1 MHGEARPG
9 GGESVDKIKSAK
21 INRVLGMF
29 ILFFGII
36 IFISIAFTETF
47 IGQMTNLVAG
57 AILCII
63 GAGMI
68 FQSMRTM
75 KKLQ

>member
-1 MHGEARPG
+1 MDEKS
-9 GGESVDKIKSAK
+9 EKIKNTK

-29 ILFFGII
+29 ILFFGIVI
-36 IFISIAFTETF
+36 LISMAFTETF

-57 AILCII
+57 GILCLI

-68 FQSMRTM
+68 FQAMRTM
-75 KKLQ
+75 KKLL

>member
-1 MHGEARPG
+1 MDEKS
-9 GGESVDKIKSAK
+9 EKIKNLR
-21 INRVLGMF
+21 INRVLGIF

-36 IFISIAFTETF
+36 ILISIAFTEKF

-57 AILCII
+57 TILCVI

>member
-1 MHGEARPG
+1 MDEKT
-9 GGESVDKIKSAK
+9 EKTKNAK

-29 ILFFGII
+29 ILFFGTII
-36 IFISIAFTETF
+36 LISIAFTETF

-57 AILCII
+57 LGLCII
-63 GAGMI
+63 GTGMVV
-68 FQSMRTM
+68 QSTRAM

>member
-1 MHGEARPG
+1 MDEKS
-9 GGESVDKIKSAK
+9 EKIKNTK

-57 AILCII
+57 ALLFVI

-68 FQSMRTM
+68 YQSMRTM

>member
-1 MHGEARPG
+1 MDEKS
-9 GGESVDKIKSAK
+9 EKIKNTK
-21 INRVLGMF
+21 INRVLGIF
-29 ILFFGII
+29 ILFFGIVI
-36 IFISIAFTETF
+36 LISMAFTETY

-57 AILCII
+57 AILCVI

>member
-1 MHGEARPG
+1 M
-9 GGESVDKIKSAK
+9 V
-21 INRVLGMF
+21 
-29 ILFFGII
+29 
-36 IFISIAFTETF
+36 FTETF

-57 AILCII
+57 AILCVI
-63 GAGMI
+63 GVGMI